1 MDWNDLRFLLA
12 VNRASGL
19 KGAARALGTNPSTVY
34 RRLEALE
41 GQLGVQLFER
51 RRGGYRPT
59 TIGALIAERAQRIEG
74 ETLAIERQVIGA
86 DRRLEGQIRVSTNE
100 AFGSYLLPPLLAEF
114 RKLHPRLH
122 ITLSVNNQNVD
133 LTRRDA
139 DIVVRASDTKPVDL
153 VGKPVGSVGYA
164 SYAARSYLDRVGRGR
179 PLGDYEWL
187 VHDLS
192 KARPV
197 LADWMGKHVPESRN
211 IFACDSLT
219 ALIEAASQEMGCCI
233 LPCFTAARFPVLEQ
247 LPGTYLLTDIA
258 AWVLTHSDMRKS
270 ARVRAFIQFFSA
282 RLAADSDRLSGRA
295 WHT

>member
-100 AFGSYLLPPLLAEF
+100 AFGSYLLPPLLA
-114 RKLHPRLH
+114 
-122 ITLSVNNQNVD
+122 V
-133 LTRRDA
+133 
-139 DIVVRASDTKPVDL
+139 
-153 VGKPVGSVGYA
+153 
-164 SYAARSYLDRVGRGR
+164 
-179 PLGDYEWL
+179 
-187 VHDLS
+187 
-192 KARPV
+192 
-197 LADWMGKHVPESRN
+197 
-211 IFACDSLT
+211 
-219 ALIEAASQEMGCCI
+219 
-233 LPCFTAARFPVLEQ
+233 
-247 LPGTYLLTDIA
+247 
-258 AWVLTHSDMRKS
+258 
-270 ARVRAFIQFFSA
+270 
-282 RLAADSDRLSGRA
+282 
-295 WHT
+295 